1 VQLRN
6 IDATGY
12 DAVNDNRLIKNF
24 GHFWERKYI
33 EWGHGGSRGHLE
45 GYRTKTRWADFRE
58 QIGVYVLYDADLN
71 PIYVGQA
78 GSGKNNLFDRLRT
91 HRSDHLWNRWTH
103 FTWFGFRGVTKQNKL
118 SDHDKISKQF
128 KTTGNSLLNEHEGV
142 MITALEPKLN
152 KQGARWPGV
161 EEFYQ
166 EIEDELEE
174 PRLADIITEVKEL
187 GQEIRKR
194 VPLGKRKKRI

>member
-1 VQLRN
+1 MSD
-6 IDATGY
+6 I
-12 DAVNDNRLIKNF
+12 RLIKNF
-24 GHFWERKYI
+24 GHLWERKYI
-33 EWGHGGSRGHLE
+33 RWGHSHSLGHLG
-45 GYRTKTRWADFRE
+45 GYKTKQRWADFRE
-58 QIGVYVLYDADLN
+58 QIGIYVLYNADLN

-78 GSGKNNLFDRLRT
+78 GSGNNTLFNRLNSHEADR
-91 HRSDHLWNRWTH
+91 LWNRWTH
-103 FTWFGFRGVTKQNKL
+103 FTWFGFRGVTLQNKL
-118 SDHDKISKQF
+118 SGHDKISKVF
-128 KTTGNSLLNEHEGV
+128 KTTGNSLLNQLEGAL
-142 MITALEPKLN
+142 ITALEPKLN

-194 VPLGKRKKRI
+194 VPIGNRKKRI